1 MSHLLYNCPGITH
14 VELEKLMHPLYEL
27 RIRTWRPYWFGCHK
41 IWSDMS
47 SRSIADLQL
56 RRCKK
61 INQGLPYCQI
71 EENPIGYYLHLLMW
85 FCLQSWVF
93 QTLRGTSFAQ
103 KAMAGNTNALAASY
117 STNWWDIVTCFSA
130 MEEHIIP
137 LQLSDVK
144 IKHDKIICF
153 FLSECK
159 CKRHSGGYSASFWG
173 RQSSSWRVLQ
183 DGMDLRPLPLIP
195 NRFDLSHDTILK
207 AINDNWMEV

>member
-1 MSHLLYNCPGITH
+1 MLNCK
-14 VELEKLMHPLYEL
+14 KLMPPLYEL

-61 INQGLPYCQI
+61 INQGLPCCQI

-85 FCLQSWVF
+85 FCSQSWVF

-103 KAMAGNTNALAASY
+103 EAMAGNTNELAASY
-117 STNWWDIVTCFSA
+117 STNWWVHFQIIATCFSV

-137 LQLSDVK
+137 PTVERCQNYPRLDNL
-144 IKHDKIICF
+144 
-153 FLSECK
+153 FLFKLAQMQE
-159 CKRHSGGYSASFWG
+159 AP
-173 RQSSSWRVLQ
+173 WRLFC
-183 DGMDLRPLPLIP
+183 MLLR
-195 NRFDLSHDTILK
+195 
-207 AINDNWMEV
+207 